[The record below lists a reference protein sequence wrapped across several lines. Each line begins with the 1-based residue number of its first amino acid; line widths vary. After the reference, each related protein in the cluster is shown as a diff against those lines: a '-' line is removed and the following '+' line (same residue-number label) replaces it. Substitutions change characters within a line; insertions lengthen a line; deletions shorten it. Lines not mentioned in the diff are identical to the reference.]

1 MSHLFAAPVGHK
13 VNWAGMGT
21 REAGDLI
28 SGDKGNAIEEALKAK
43 KRVMSRQNA
52 NLFLLEDINVE
63 VGSVRVHLTLFDQK
77 LLILRLR

>member
-1 MSHLFAAPVGHK
+1 MRNLFAAPVGHE

-28 SGDKGNAIEEALKAK
+28 SGGKGNAIEVAFKASK
-43 KRVMSRQNA
+43 VMNRQNA

-77 LLILRLR
+77 LLILKLR

>member
-1 MSHLFAAPVGHK
+1 MSHLFAAPVGHE

-43 KRVMSRQNA
+43 KESNEQA
-52 NLFLLEDINVE
+52 
-63 VGSVRVHLTLFDQK
+63 K
-77 LLILRLR
+77 C

>member
-28 SGDKGNAIEEALKAK
+28 SGDKGNAIEEAFKASK
-43 KRVMSRQNA
+43 VMNRQNA